1 MRMPPPSTQNAT
13 VIPRIKEPIRPPE
26 TAGLIAHVYLDATV
40 AASRFRPFARRR
52 FKMARPAFVF
62 IRSRKPCL
70 RSRLIRLGWYVRF
83 IAADPHSRLFVFQL
97 SIHNPAARG
106 HGLQKARRL
115 LRRLSESPSVF
126 STYLSGKW
134 TRFFSRPWT
143 NRASPGK
150 RESLPGS
157 FRSCQCIVSGW
168 IRSDPMFLTTT
179 NPSRPC
185 YSADRNGG
193 FILHSIELCRITA
206 CSID

>member
-1 MRMPPPSTQNAT
+1 MRIPPPSTQNAT

-52 FKMARPAFVF
+52 FKIARPAFVF

-106 HGLQKARRL
+106 HDLQNARRL
-115 LRRLSESPSVF
+115 LCRLSESPSVF
-126 STYLSGKW
+126 STYLILENGLDSFLVLGR
-134 TRFFSRPWT
+134 T
-143 NRASPGK
+143 GQV
-150 RESLPGS
+150 PGS
-157 FRSCQCIVSGW
+157 ARAYLGGSGAVNA
-168 IRSDPMFLTTT
+168 SF
-179 NPSRPC
+179 
-185 YSADRNGG
+185 
-193 FILHSIELCRITA
+193 
-206 CSID
+206 